1 MSFSARGCHLFLQA
15 LFCIAI
21 VRPQTMLW
29 VLQGIIIPDKMA
41 TPSYNTSYSM
51 LLALCPHTLLGL
63 ESPPFYQDF
72 VERRIHRRLHSNPYI
87 YMYIFVLNCVILPI
101 SEYWGLE
108 LSIVLSPS
116 GKESKPQNEYQI
128 DSRDSPE
135 PWHGFGCDYGI

>member
-1 MSFSARGCHLFLQA
+1 
-15 LFCIAI
+15 
-21 VRPQTMLW
+21 
-29 VLQGIIIPDKMA
+29 
-41 TPSYNTSYSM
+41 
-51 LLALCPHTLLGL
+51 
-63 ESPPFYQDF
+63 
-72 VERRIHRRLHSNPYI
+72 
-87 YMYIFVLNCVILPI
+87 MYIFVLNCVILPI